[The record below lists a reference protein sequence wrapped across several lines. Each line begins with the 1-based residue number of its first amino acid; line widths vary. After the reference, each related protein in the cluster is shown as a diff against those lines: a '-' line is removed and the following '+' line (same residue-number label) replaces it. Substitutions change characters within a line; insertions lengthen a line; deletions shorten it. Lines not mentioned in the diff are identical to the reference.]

1 MKRKRG
7 GKVSKLQEKQIRFL
21 RSLDCK
27 AEVLTTPN
35 QVDMFL
41 ERIQKDVKE

>member
-27 AEVLTTPN
+27 AEVLATPN

-41 ERIQKDVKE
+41 ERIQKGVKE